1 MASKSP
7 LKGRPL
13 RNPGQG
19 LDEELQ
25 RLWDDRASTYFWFAA
40 VFVLLAGM
48 EWLAYLWEA
57 PRQPKTFTVVAIAI
71 SLYSGLRLMQLS
83 RLSKRLKLGRDGERA
98 VGQFLEGL
106 RVHGARIF
114 HDVPAE
120 GFNLDHVVIAQQ
132 GMFVVETKTWSKPHP
147 EARVTFDGSTLRVAG
162 RAPDRDPIQQVRSEI
177 AWLTRMLEES
187 TGRRFPVRGAVVF
200 PGWFVEPMTAE
211 AKREVWV
218 LEPKALPAFIEREDA
233 VIAESDVALAAYHL
247 SRYVRSSDGSG
258 GG

>member
-48 EWLAYLWEA
+48 EWLAYLREA
-57 PRQPKTFTVVAIAI
+57 PRQPVTFTVVAIAI

-120 GFNLDHVVIAQQ
+120 GFNLDHVVIARQ
-132 GMFVVETKTWSKPHP
+132 GVFVVETKTWSKPHP
-147 EARVTFDGSTLRVAG
+147 DARVSFDGAKLLANG
-162 RAPDRDPIQQVRSEI
+162 RPPDRDPVAQVQAEVS
-177 AWLTRMLEES
+177 WLRRTLEES
-187 TGRRFPVRGAVVF
+187 TGKSLPVRGVVVF
-200 PGWFVEPMTAE
+200 PGWFVEPMPPE
-211 AKREVWV
+211 IKREVWV
-218 LEPKALPAFIEREDA
+218 LEPKALPAFIEQEETSIVDA
-233 VIAESDVALAAYHL
+233 DVALAAYHL
-247 SRYVRSSDGSG
+247 SRYVRSSEGSG
-258 GG
+258 RE

>member
-1 MASKSP
+1 MADKSP

-25 RLWDDRASTYFWFAA
+25 RLRDDQAAPYFWFAA

-48 EWLAYLWEA
+48 EWLAYLRDA
-57 PRQPKTFTVVAIAI
+57 PRQPVTFTVVAVAI
-71 SLYSGLRLMQLS
+71 STYSGLRLWQLRRQS
-83 RLSKRLKLGRDGERA
+83 RRLKLGRDGERA

-132 GMFVVETKTWSKPHP
+132 GVFVIETKTWSKRHP
-147 EARVTFDGSTLRVAG
+147 DARITFDGSKVLKDG
-162 RAPDRDPIQQVRSEI
+162 HAPDRDPVAQVRGEVS
-177 AWLTRMLEES
+177 WLKRTLEES
-187 TGRRFPVRGAVVF
+187 TGKALPIRGVVVF

-218 LEPKALPAFIEREDA
+218 LEPKALPAFIEQEDA

-247 SRYVRSSDGSG
+247 SRYVRSSEGLG
-258 GG
+258 RE